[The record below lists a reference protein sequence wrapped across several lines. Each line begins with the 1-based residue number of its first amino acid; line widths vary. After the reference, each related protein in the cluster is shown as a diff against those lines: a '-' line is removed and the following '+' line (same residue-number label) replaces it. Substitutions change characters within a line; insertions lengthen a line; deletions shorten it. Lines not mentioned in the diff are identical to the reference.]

1 MDIRTPLHTGG
12 CQCGSIR
19 YSVFTHPSRSVCIC
33 HCRMCQKALG
43 SPFGVFVGF
52 NLTDFQWTRGSVAS
66 FESSSIAVRLF
77 CARCGTP
84 LAAQPKQESIIYI
97 CLGSFDQ
104 PQQFGKPQRQMGVES
119 CLGEW
124 TLLHNVEEETTD
136 QVIKEIVI
144 NYQHPDNETDEVEWQ
159 RMSKNNSTKRQF
171 E

>member
-1 MDIRTPLHTGG
+1 MNTRTALYTGG
-12 CQCGSIR
+12 CQCGAIR
-19 YSVFTHPSRSVCIC
+19 YSIFAPSIQPLTVC

-43 SPFGVFVGF
+43 SPSGAFVAF
-52 NLTDFQWTRGSVAS
+52 NLIDFQWTRGSVAS

-77 CARCGTP
+77 CAQCGTP